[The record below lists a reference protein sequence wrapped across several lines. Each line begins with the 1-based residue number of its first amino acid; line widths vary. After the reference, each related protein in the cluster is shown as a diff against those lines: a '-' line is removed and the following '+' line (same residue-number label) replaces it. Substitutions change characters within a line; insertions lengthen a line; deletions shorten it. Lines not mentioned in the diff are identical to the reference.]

1 MSDYSNND
9 NGNINNN
16 NINNNNSNNNNH
28 KTAMIKITLI
38 KMTIDMCMMIW
49 YPICELENPW
59 MCVKLWKTYTIFCL
73 KVLRAVK
80 QS

>member
-1 MSDYSNND
+1 
-9 NGNINNN
+9 
-16 NINNNNSNNNNH
+16 
-28 KTAMIKITLI
+28 MIKITLI

-59 MCVKLWKTYTIFCL
+59 MCVKLWKTYTNFCL